1 MIMADVLA
9 ADHGSTGQLAELTK
23 PADDRR
29 TTAKPA
35 MRAQLLLPVWGYRY
49 IRQFFQF
56 GLPTLLAPGNLPALA
71 QKLDCEFIILTST
84 EDVEYIC
91 RHPVYRRLSEVCPTS
106 IRAIDHLIMGSNH
119 STTITLAYTE
129 AIRAAGPAALDT
141 FFFFLVS
148 DYIMANGSLDH
159 AIDYMR
165 KGASGVLVGNFQVAL
180 EDALPWLED
189 KSVSGGALVLPPR
202 ELVRWGLSNLHP
214 TTIANTVN
222 FGLSHNSHTN
232 RLFWRVDGDT
242 LLGRFY
248 LMHMLCIRPEVT
260 DFVIGSS
267 CDYSFVPELCPSGN
281 VVVICDSDEYA
292 VVEMQPR
299 DHEASFLRPGPLNA
313 TKLGR
318 SLSEWTTARHRAN
331 AAYSV
336 IFHAGDIPPTVADTI
351 ARADK
356 FVANVRR
363 AMTGNPMPHR
373 RHPYWRGAIAAF
385 NEATGRRLSRD
396 EWRLVLGLPAMN
408 SRFEEWMLDFARF
421 VMFGQPPSVRL
432 WHPRWPDYHLVAA
445 KLSKVLGDRDGRILM
460 VSDSPTIFTVSLG
473 DDGEQV
479 FRLRNTL
486 FLDSPPNVFDALAG
500 RFDLCLLEL
509 SEGEMARG
517 DELVDRLA
525 PLMKTDG
532 EIMIVIYNR
541 RAVDG
546 AGFVESIG
554 FHARRLLRPA
564 AMPTNINF
572 VPASRLRWHVQ
583 QMIGRIGAL
592 TYRNP
597 ISALPVALV
606 GGAALIPL
614 STLAN
619 LAAAFTTTKTSTTHP
634 RGIASSVIMVL
645 RVNAQNAKDAYKY
658 SASRILRARERRR
671 RAGSA
676 DDDRA
681 VLSAGPAAVISDD
694 GIGTREPQYNR
705 CVDLK
710 TQNGLTPLGL
720 MTNQVWFDDPRRLG
734 FLLARYKF
742 VAKMLSGRRDVGEVG
757 CGDAFG
763 TRIVLQEVEKVTVYD
778 FDPLFI
784 EDVRERQTPRW
795 PIESRV
801 HDIVTGVLPYR
812 HDAIYSLD
820 VIEHIT
826 RLDEHAY
833 LANLR
838 GSLADD
844 GVLIIGSPSLESQ
857 SYASPPSKAGH
868 VNCKSGPELKALLE
882 QYFSI
887 VFMFSMNDEVVHTG
901 FYPMAHYLIAIACHK
916 K

>member
-9 ADHGSTGQLAELTK
+9 ADRRSTGQPSGLTK

-29 TTAKPA
+29 AAARPA
-35 MRAQLLLPVWGYRY
+35 MRAQLLLPVWSYRY

-141 FFFFLVS
+141 CFFFLVS

-189 KSVSGGALVLPPR
+189 QSVSGGALVLPPR

-281 VVVICDSDEYA
+281 VVVVCDSDEYA

-299 DHEASFLRPGPLNA
+299 DHEASFLRSGPLNA

-336 IFHAGDIPPTVADTI
+336 IFHAGDFPPTIADTI
-351 ARADK
+351 AQADK
-356 FVANVRR
+356 FVANVRQ
-363 AMTGNPMPHR
+363 AMTGSPMPHR

-396 EWRLVLGLPAMN
+396 EWRLVLGLPLMN
-408 SRFEEWMLDFARF
+408 SRFEEWMLDVARF
-421 VMFGQPPSVRL
+421 VMFGQPPNVRL

-445 KLSKVLGDRDGRILM
+445 KLAKVIGDRDGRILM

-473 DDGEQV
+473 DGGEQV

-486 FLDSPPNVFDALAG
+486 FLDSPPKVFDALAG
-500 RFDLCLLEL
+500 RFDLCLVEL

-525 PLMKTDG
+525 PLMKIDG
-532 EIMIVIYNR
+532 EIMIVVYNR

-546 AGFVESIG
+546 AGFVKSIG

-583 QMIGRIGAL
+583 RMIGRIGAL

-597 ISALPVALV
+597 ISAVPVALV

-619 LAAAFTTTKTSTTHP
+619 LMAAFATTKASRTHP
-634 RGIASSVIMVL
+634 RGIASSVTMVL
-645 RVNAQNAKDAYKY
+645 RVNARNAKDAYKY
-658 SASRILRARERRR
+658 SASRILRDRERRR
-671 RAGSA
+671 RAGSN
-676 DDDRA
+676 DDRA
-681 VLSAGPAAVISDD
+681 VLPAGPATVISDD

-710 TQNGLTPLGL
+710 MQDGLAPLGL

-742 VAKMLSGRRDVGEVG
+742 VSKMLSGRRDVGEVG

-778 FDPLFI
+778 FDPVFI

-801 HDIVTGVLPYR
+801 HDIVTDVLPYR

-882 QYFSI
+882 QYFST
-887 VFMFSMNDEVVHTG
+887 VFLFSMNDEVVHTG